1 MDGISIRSDQR
12 SGNGGIGMETYLEK
26 LLSQIR
32 CKKAR
37 PYIAEEIRDHIESQ
51 IEDNLSEGMTY
62 EEAEKNAVTDMG
74 DPVEVGISLD
84 RIHKPKIAWKLLLIV
99 GILSLLGILIQQSI
113 LLQPGYQDLETWRQE
128 VYRYTTE
135 GFVSCIVIGFLL
147 MCVIY
152 FLDYTVIAKYSR
164 FIGIFILI
172 LGGLRLT
179 SFFGVDINGV
189 GNWIGFGMFRVSITS
204 LMMFYVPIYGAILY
218 KYKNGGALALLK
230 ALLWLVLP
238 VFITFRIPCLGVA
251 IIMMVSMLIELTVA
265 IWKGWFKVP
274 VKKTLACVWLFFT
287 AGPVLLLVARYAL
300 HMLAAYQEARIRSFF
315 TGTGDAYYMTAV
327 LRKFNENI
335 LLWGNSG
342 KDVVGGLP
350 EFNQDYIFSYIL
362 NSYGWLAGIFVAA
375 LLAALVVFMF
385 GTSVRQKNELG
396 MVMGFGCGMII
407 LLNISLN
414 LAGIFGLVPLTTTF
428 LPFLSVGRN
437 NILLCYALVGIILSI
452 YRYKDVYPK
461 KFKASQ
467 VSLQKTITLNLNV

>member
-1 MDGISIRSDQR
+1 
-12 SGNGGIGMETYLEK
+12 METYLEK

-37 PYIAEEIRDHIESQ
+37 PYIAEEIRDHIECQ
-51 IEDNLSEGMTY
+51 IADNLSEGMTY

-84 RIHKPKIAWKLLLIV
+84 RIHKPKVAWKLLVIV
-99 GILSLLGILIQQSI
+99 GILSLFGILLQQSI
-113 LLQPGYQDLETWRQE
+113 LSQPGYQELETCRQE

-152 FLDYTVIAKYSR
+152 FLDYTLIAKYSR
-164 FIGIFILI
+164 FIGGAILI
-172 LGGLRLT
+172 LGGLRVAG
-179 SFFGVDINGV
+179 FGGLDVDGI
-189 GNWIGFGMFRVSITS
+189 GNWIGFGRLRVAVTS

-218 KYKNGGALALLK
+218 KYRDGGFTALCK
-230 ALLWLVLP
+230 ALLWLILP
-238 VFITFRIPCLGVA
+238 VFITSRIPNLGVA
-251 IIMMVSMLIELTVA
+251 VIMLVSMLMELTVA
-265 IWKGWFKVP
+265 VWKGWFQLP
-274 VKKTLACVWLFFT
+274 VKKTIIVMWLLFT
-287 AGPVLLLVARYAL
+287 AGPVLLLTAMYAL
-300 HMLAAYQEARIRSFF
+300 HMLEAYQEARIRSYF
-315 TGTGDAYYMTAV
+315 TASGDANYMTSM
-327 LRKFNENI
+327 LRKFNDNI

-342 KDVVGGLP
+342 KNVVGVLP

-362 NSYGWLAGIFVAA
+362 NSYGLLAGIFVAA
-375 LLAALVVFMF
+375 LLAALIMFMF
-385 GTSVRQKNELG
+385 GTSARQKNELG

-407 LLNISLN
+407 LLNVFLN
-414 LAGIFGLVPLTTTF
+414 FAGIFGWIPLTSTF

-467 VSLQKTITLNLNV
+467 VSLQKTITLKLDM

>member
-1 MDGISIRSDQR
+1 
-12 SGNGGIGMETYLEK
+12 METYLEK

-37 PYIAEEIRDHIESQ
+37 PYIAEEIKDHIESQ
-51 IEDNLSEGMTY
+51 IADNLSEGMTY
-62 EEAEKNAVTDMG
+62 EEAEKNAVADMG

-84 RIHKPKIAWKLLLIV
+84 RIHKPKIAWKLLVIV

-113 LLQPGYQDLETWRQE
+113 LRQPGYQELEIRMQE
-128 VYRYTTE
+128 RYRYAAE
-135 GFVSCIVIGFLL
+135 GFGAAVVIGLLL

-164 FIGIFILI
+164 FIGGAILI
-172 LGGLRLT
+172 LGGLQVAG
-179 SFFGVDINGV
+179 FGGFDYVDGI
-189 GNWIGFGMFRVSITS
+189 GNWIGIGRLRVAMTS

-218 KYKNGGALALLK
+218 KYRNGGFTALCK
-230 ALLWLVLP
+230 ALLWLILP
-238 VFITFRIPCLGVA
+238 VFITFRIPSLGVA
-251 IIMMVSMLIELTVA
+251 VIMMVSMLIELTAA
-265 IWKGWFKVP
+265 IWKGWFQLP
-274 VKKTLACVWLFFT
+274 VKKTIIGVWLFFT
-287 AGPVLLLVARYAL
+287 AAPALLLTVKYAF
-300 HMLAAYQEARIRSFF
+300 HMLVPYQEARIRSFF
-315 TGTGDAYYMTAV
+315 TASGDANYMTSM
-327 LRKFNENI
+327 LHKFNENI

-362 NSYGWLAGIFVAA
+362 NSYGLLAGIFVAA
-375 LLAALVVFMF
+375 LLAALIMFMF
-385 GTSVRQKNELG
+385 GASVRQKNELG

-414 LAGIFGLVPLTTTF
+414 FAGMFGWIPLTSTF
-428 LPFLSVGRN
+428 LPFLSYGRN
-437 NILLCYALVGIILSI
+437 SILLCYALVGIILSI

-467 VSLQKTITLNLNV
+467 VSLQKTITLNLNM

>member
-1 MDGISIRSDQR
+1 
-12 SGNGGIGMETYLEK
+12 METYLEK

-84 RIHKPKIAWKLLLIV
+84 RIHKPKIAWKLLVIV
-99 GILSLLGILIQQSI
+99 GILSLLGILLQQSI
-113 LLQPGYQDLETWRQE
+113 LSQPGYQELETWRQE

-152 FLDYTVIAKYSR
+152 FLDYTLIAKYSR
-164 FIGIFILI
+164 FIGVFILI
-172 LGGLRLT
+172 LGGLRLPG
-179 SFFGVDINGV
+179 FFGVDINGV
-189 GNWIGFGMFRVSITS
+189 GNWVGFRMFRVSITS
-204 LMMFYVPIYGAILY
+204 LMMFYVPMYGAILY
-218 KYKNGGALALLK
+218 KYKNGGGLALLK
-230 ALLWLVLP
+230 ALLWLILP
-238 VFITFRIPCLGVA
+238 VFITSRIPSLGVA
-251 IIMMVSMLIELTVA
+251 VIIMVSMLMELTVA
-265 IWKGWFKVP
+265 VWKGWFKLP
-274 VKKTLACVWLFFT
+274 VKKTIIGMWLFFT
-287 AGPVLLLVARYAL
+287 AAPALLLTVKYAFHL
-300 HMLAAYQEARIRSFF
+300 LETYQEARIRSYF
-315 TGTGDAYYMTAV
+315 TASGDANYMTSM

-342 KDVVGGLP
+342 KDVIGGLP

-362 NSYGWLAGIFVAA
+362 NSYGLLAGIFVAA

-385 GTSVRQKNELG
+385 GTSARQKNELG

-407 LLNISLN
+407 LLNVSLN
-414 LAGIFGLVPLTTTF
+414 LAGIFGWIPLTSTF
-428 LPFLSVGRN
+428 LPFLSAGRN

-461 KFKASQ
+461 KFKVSQ
-467 VSLQKTITLNLNV
+467 VSLQKTITFNLNV

>member
-1 MDGISIRSDQR
+1 MAGISVCSDQC

-37 PYIAEEIRDHIESQ
+37 PYIAEEIRDHIECQ
-51 IEDNLSEGMTY
+51 IADNLSEGMTY
-62 EEAEKNAVTDMG
+62 EEAEKNAVTDTG

-84 RIHKPKIAWKLLLIV
+84 RIHKPKIAWKLLAIV
-99 GILSLLGILIQQSI
+99 GILSLLGILLQQSI
-113 LLQPGYQDLETWRQE
+113 LSQPGYQDLETSRQE

-135 GFVSCIVIGFLL
+135 GFVSWIVIGFLL

-189 GNWIGFGMFRVSITS
+189 GNWVGFGMFRVSITS

-218 KYKNGGALALLK
+218 KYRDGGVAALCK
-230 ALLWLVLP
+230 ALLWLILP
-238 VFITFRIPCLGVA
+238 VFITSRIPSLGVA
-251 IIMMVSMLIELTVA
+251 VIIMVSMLMELTVA
-265 IWKGWFKVP
+265 VWKGWFKLP
-274 VKKTLACVWLFFT
+274 VKKTIIGMWLFFT
-287 AGPVLLLVARYAL
+287 AAPALLLTVKYAFHL
-300 HMLAAYQEARIRSFF
+300 LETYQEARIRSYF
-315 TGTGDAYYMTAV
+315 TASGDANYMTSM

-362 NSYGWLAGIFVAA
+362 NSYGLLAGIFVAA

-407 LLNISLN
+407 LLNVSLN
-414 LAGIFGLVPLTTTF
+414 LAGIFGWIPLTSTF
-428 LPFLSVGRN
+428 LPSLSAGRN
-437 NILLCYALVGIILSI
+437 NIPL
-452 YRYKDVYPK
+452 
-461 KFKASQ
+461 
-467 VSLQKTITLNLNV
+467 